1 MCVHVRTVAT
11 SEVAPRPVFPPGELA
26 PAATT
31 KLREHGQR
39 PVDGA
44 GRYARLSALIA
55 TLPSPDR
62 EILLLR
68 FGAEAS
74 IPDIVVVLGVTPAA
88 IRRAQHQVLSTLQP
102 EATANDPPPPATR
115 QRVVLLPRARAPRP

>member
-1 MCVHVRTVAT
+1 MAGPSGGAALDEGT
-11 SEVAPRPVFPPGELA
+11 SVAPPPTFPAGELA

-31 KLREHGQR
+31 KLREHSQR
-39 PVDGA
+39 PVN
-44 GRYARLSALIA
+44 ARLSALIA

-68 FGAEAS
+68 FGAGVS

-88 IRRAQHQVLSTLQP
+88 IRRAQHQVLSALQP

-115 QRVVLLPRARAPRP
+115 QRVVLLPHARTPLP